1 MPIGATIGAA
11 VVGAGASIYSSS
23 KASKAQ
29 TSAANDASQI
39 QLQVADENNQ
49 LARDMYAA
57 NAARLDPYSSMGL
70 AAGAEYMG
78 LLGVPFDKPSA
89 STAPPL
95 ANGGSSGSSGSGAS
109 LPFSITSEQNDGIP
123 GNYQT
128 DMTTYFMTHPPTPA
142 ELAAMK
148 DDGIAG
154 NYQAALAAMNATG
167 SSPPTLEQINAMKND
182 GIPHNYNSALAAY
195 NASQTASPTPT
206 ATPTIGSALSP
217 VVAQQAQAAIAAGAD
232 PVAVQARAAQFGA
245 RL

>member
-11 VVGAGASIYSSS
+11 VVGAGATIYGSSQ
-23 KASKAQ
+23 ASKAQ

-95 ANGGSSGSSGSGAS
+95 ANGGSSGSSGHT
-109 LPFSITSEQNDGIP
+109 LPSSITSEQNDGIP
-123 GNYQT
+123 GNYQS

-195 NASQTASPTPT
+195 NASHQP
-206 ATPTIGSALSP
+206 ATPATAPTSGSALSP
-217 VVAQQAQAAIAAGAD
+217 VVQQQAQAAIAAGAD